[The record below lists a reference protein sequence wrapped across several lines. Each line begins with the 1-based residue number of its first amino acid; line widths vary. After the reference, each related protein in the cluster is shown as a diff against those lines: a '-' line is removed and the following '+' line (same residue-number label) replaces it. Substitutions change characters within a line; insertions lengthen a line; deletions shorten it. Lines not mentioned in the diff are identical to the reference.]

1 MDDLFDYDDLSLGV
15 DFDLPTNQGG
25 VVIPGVEGI
34 LPPGYG
40 ARPVAGNRPGFRT
53 RVPTGVLHHPTGVA
67 HSHRRRV
74 SLWRKLYYLD
84 YLRRVYAR

>member
-1 MDDLFDYDDLSLGV
+1 MDDLFDYDDLSLGL
-15 DFDLPTNQGG
+15 DFDLATNQGG

-40 ARPVAGNRPGFRT
+40 ARPAVAGSRPGIRT
-53 RVPTGVLHHPTGVA
+53 RRPVLHHPTGVA